1 MDLTLDETKTNKC
14 TESLKSKGGWIED
27 DECDARLIYVN
38 GRFVLS
44 LSITSNIARN
54 IVSDSLT
61 SGNMSTE
68 CTVLKLNCIN
78 VWNWM
83 ALHRYFFCEALVKE
97 DDDVVNGGGAEE
109 RMRLVINQSFDMFWN
124 RKFETVNGLVD
135 TFILLYEYQLIRLC
149 FLVWI
154 LNGFIDVL

>member
-1 MDLTLDETKTNKC
+1 M
-14 TESLKSKGGWIED
+14 
-27 DECDARLIYVN
+27 
-38 GRFVLS
+38 
-44 LSITSNIARN
+44 
-54 IVSDSLT
+54 
-61 SGNMSTE
+61 
-68 CTVLKLNCIN
+68 
-78 VWNWM
+78 
-83 ALHRYFFCEALVKE
+83 KE